1 MSSSIPP
8 SSEDGPITIDK
19 IGVEHSRRFAETQKE
34 LDKRYVENARQVSDQ
49 SSIAVHENA
58 YVPISSTLLGT
69 TDRTNWAIVEPPEV
83 RGGTTLFSTSC
94 IPSLGNEDQRL
105 VKMEAIQTRI
115 TQTPDEKTK
124 EEGKALL
131 SFFQQIQ
138 DLDTIKRDLESEMKR
153 YQKG

>member
-1 MSSSIPP
+1 MGSSIPP
-8 SSEDGPITIDK
+8 PSEEGPITIDK
-19 IGVEHSRRFAETQKE
+19 IGVEHSKRFAESQKQHEPKYIDNSGLVSTQ
-34 LDKRYVENARQVSDQ
+34 ST
-49 SSIAVHENA
+49 IAVHEHA

-69 TDRTNWAIVEPPEV
+69 TERTNWAIVEPPPV
-83 RGGTTLFSTSC
+83 RGGTTLFSSSC

-105 VKMEAIQTRI
+105 VKMEAIQTRVSQA
-115 TQTPDEKTK
+115 TDEQTK

-138 DLDTIKRDLESEMKR
+138 DLDTIKRDLQNELNR